1 MRWLW
6 TGSELAGQQ
15 QPASNPPAALPTRSQ
30 TMRPPPTAALEVAD
44 GEFVEPTGELNATA
58 VAELVKLAPAAGDA
72 SAGWS
77 AFNSMCASAACLSVP
92 VPGFGCCC
100 YRCVARMLPAKHT
113 MLACF
118 CCNLFPHGQL
128 LTTHALRIASPQ
140 PPSSSPGR
148 YPVCYWGFATLA
160 SDLTAEGARGLY
172 IRDVGKLPCLCVGV
186 SSCTVESW
194 LVSAGCLCAAHAPIR
209 GLQFCHRRSTQPHAM
224 QALQCLLAGPP
235 LALLPSLA
243 YHTLAAAAAG
253 HLLTPEGQELV
264 GTDSDEYPLPKPLMP
279 AALDAWARYSLQG
292 RLVWQG
298 RRCRTIRKGCAGAV
312 LLLGWLH
319 GAVCLALQALG
330 AVISLRKATPRCF
343 HYPAWCS
350 IKTAASD
357 VVTGIPVPVV
367 AESAAPA
374 PTPAPAPGS
383 GAAGMA
389 AGAPLL
395 AAALA
400 AVLMLA

>member
-1 MRWLW
+1 ME
-6 TGSELAGQQ
+6 ELSSVAGQATETAG
-15 QPASNPPAALPTRSQ
+15 QPPAELNTTITRTHSMQVAGYMVAASNGQVADIAAAITAFDAEDLQSGYTTPITQFPYGWAPSEVFYNVPALGDTQLNLSACAVAGILVGDIDKWNDPVLKRLNPEADLPDLDITLVYLNLSMPITLTLTQYLTDNCKAWKYGVLDNLGEVVADVTNLMPSTDVEYNWRAVNATEGAVCIGASMPVGKYVAQYPAAMQ
-30 TMRPPPTAALEVAD
+30 YAALEVAD

-77 AFNSMCASAACLSVP
+77 AFNS
-92 VPGFGCCC
+92 
-100 YRCVARMLPAKHT
+100 
-113 MLACF
+113 
-118 CCNLFPHGQL
+118 
-128 LTTHALRIASPQ
+128 I
-140 PPSSSPGR
+140 SSPGR

-172 IRDVGKLPCLCVGV
+172 IRDV
-186 SSCTVESW
+186 
-194 LVSAGCLCAAHAPIR
+194 
-209 GLQFCHRRSTQPHAM
+209 
-224 QALQCLLAGPP
+224 
-235 LALLPSLA
+235 
-243 YHTLAAAAAG
+243 AG

-279 AALDAWARYSLQG
+279 AALDAWA
-292 RLVWQG
+292 
-298 RRCRTIRKGCAGAV
+298 
-312 LLLGWLH
+312 
-319 GAVCLALQALG
+319 
-330 AVISLRKATPRCF
+330 
-343 HYPAWCS
+343 S